1 MLDYVTAREK
11 TSVRLG
17 CVYRM
22 IDTNLTFLTN
32 KIIRRIRSMQVG
44 YLNRSKFK
52 FLI

>member
-11 TSVRLG
+11 TSVSG

-22 IDTNLTFLTN
+22 IDENLTLLTN

-52 FLI
+52 FLF